1 MNAAHK
7 HAVPTLLLQQDRLK
21 HGLGPH
27 SSRAP
32 PLLGSARGAEN
43 ALSIP
48 GRLGRQ
54 IRAGRTAGRVAITP
68 GYQHRR
74 VSKVVFERS
83 LAAELELSAASARS
97 SCRSG

>member
-7 HAVPTLLLQQDRLK
+7 RAVPTLLLQQDRLK
-21 HGLGPH
+21 HGLGPR

-32 PLLGSARGAEN
+32 PPLGSAGGAEN

-48 GRLGRQ
+48 GRQR
-54 IRAGRTAGRVAITP
+54 RAERTAGRLAITR
-68 GYQHRR
+68 GYQHRG
-74 VSKVVFERS
+74 VSKVVFEGS
-83 LAAELELSAASARS
+83 LAAELRLSAASARS